1 MQTRTQTRRQTRR
14 KTRTQ
19 FYKKSISL
27 GNWYLNNVVNI
38 LFLVVKSLELTS
50 GFISKLMKKIA
61 RWRHSWNVWHLIVK
75 TKISSLFGC
84 PQGPQGCQKMRYY
97 PLKSDLEV
105 WCSNIQPKIK
115 KLWNSVKNQSVLMAS
130 EVHSVLVK
138 Y

>member
-61 RWRHSWNVWHLIVK
+61 RWRHS
-75 TKISSLFGC
+75 
-84 PQGPQGCQKMRYY
+84 
-97 PLKSDLEV
+97 
-105 WCSNIQPKIK
+105 
-115 KLWNSVKNQSVLMAS
+115 
-130 EVHSVLVK
+130 
-138 Y
+138 